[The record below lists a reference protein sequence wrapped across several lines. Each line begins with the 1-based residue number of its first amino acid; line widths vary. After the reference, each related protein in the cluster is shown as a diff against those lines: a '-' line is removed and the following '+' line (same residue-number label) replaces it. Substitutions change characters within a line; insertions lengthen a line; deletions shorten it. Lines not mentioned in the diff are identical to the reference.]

1 MKVKSKLDQWEC
13 YSVLPPQLCSLPA
26 AVRPFWKQQNFRRG
40 GCFLYEDEKEELVR
54 VNLDTGEMITVASDE
69 NYRLDD
75 LMNSD
80 ISTASETDILE
91 IARC

>member
-1 MKVKSKLDQWEC
+1 M
-13 YSVLPPQLCSLPA
+13 
-26 AVRPFWKQQNFRRG
+26 
-40 GCFLYEDEKEELVR
+40 YEDEKEELVR

-80 ISTASETDILE
+80 IFTASETDILE